1 MSPADHV
8 ELAEQQLAM
17 AAENGESWDTEMQT
31 AWALKAIGH
40 ALIAIA
46 VELGAPHQTLPA
58 GAGNVS
64 Q

>member
-17 AAENGESWDTEMQT
+17 AAENAQSWDTDMQQVFV
-31 AWALKAIGH
+31 LKAIGH

-46 VELGAPHQTLPA
+46 VELGAPHTTLPA
-58 GAGNVS
+58 ASSASG
-64 Q
+64 

>member
-17 AAENGESWDTEMQT
+17 AAENAQAWDTDMQV
-31 AWALKAIGH
+31 AFALKAIGH

-46 VELGAPHQTLPA
+46 VETGAPHQTLPA
-58 GAGNVS
+58 AGNAS
-64 Q
+64 G